1 MIKDDIEFKELGA
14 NFYNQF
20 NTEKKINSYLKKLK
34 ELGWDG
40 TIEPNQTNST
50 KPSLV

>member
-1 MIKDDIEFKELGA
+1 MIKNNVDFNDLGS

-40 TIEPNQTNST
+40 TIVPNQTNSQLIT
-50 KPSLV
+50 I